1 MPHISEYQDGRGK
14 PKSGPLDGNGRRSI
28 YLQVRRNFLPP
39 LFLAFDYPLPISTIG
54 RRGASTVA
62 SQALIMM
69 NNEFVAKQAE
79 QWGLRVVAEEKDSRR
94 RIEKMFVTAFARPA
108 EEAEIDD
115 ILTFLGDQETR
126 YGAGQNLDDPR
137 AWADLAHVLFNSTEF
152 IFIR

>member
-1 MPHISEYQDGRGK
+1 
-14 PKSGPLDGNGRRSI
+14 
-28 YLQVRRNFLPP
+28 
-39 LFLAFDYPLPISTIG
+39 
-54 RRGASTVA
+54 
-62 SQALIMM
+62 MM

-152 IFIR
+152 IFVR